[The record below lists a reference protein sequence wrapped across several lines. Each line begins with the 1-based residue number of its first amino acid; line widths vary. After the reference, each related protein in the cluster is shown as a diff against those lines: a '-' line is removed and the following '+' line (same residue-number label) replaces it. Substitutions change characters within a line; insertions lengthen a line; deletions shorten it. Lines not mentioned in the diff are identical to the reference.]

1 MTSVLLVLLTV
12 AALGASFALLVAH
25 LGLPWLADTLAF
37 TAAGCGLAAF
47 GLVAGY
53 TVRRARQ
60 LGKGSRP

>member
-12 AALGASFALLVAH
+12 AALGASFALLVAY

-47 GLVAGY
+47 GLVAVY

-60 LGKGSRP
+60 LGKGARP

>member
-12 AALGASFALLVAH
+12 AALGASFALLAAQ
-25 LGLPWLADTLAF
+25 LGLPWLADALAF

-60 LGKGSRP
+60 LGKGAQP

>member
-12 AALGASFALLVAH
+12 AALGASFALLAAY
-25 LGLPWLADTLAF
+25 LSLPWLADTLAF
-37 TAAGCGLAAF
+37 IAAGCGVAAF

-60 LGKGSRP
+60 LGKGARP

>member
-1 MTSVLLVLLTV
+1 MTSVLLALLTV

-25 LGLPWLADTLAF
+25 LGLPWLADTLAV
-37 TAAGCGLAAF
+37 ASAVCGLAAF

-60 LGKGSRP
+60 LGKGARS

>member
-25 LGLPWLADTLAF
+25 LGRPWLADALAV
-37 TAAGCGLAAF
+37 TAAVCGLAAF

-60 LGKGSRP
+60 IGKGARS

>member
-12 AALGASFALLVAH
+12 AALSASFALLVAH
-25 LGLPWLADTLAF
+25 LGLPWLADTLAV

-53 TVRRARQ
+53 TVRRARR
-60 LGKGSRP
+60 LGKGARP

>member
-25 LGLPWLADTLAF
+25 LGLPWLADALAV
-37 TAAGCGLAAF
+37 TAAVCGLAAF

-60 LGKGSRP
+60 IGKGARS